1 MSKSIFLIII
11 TLIYFFSLEVTI
23 CQTNLELEKFTNSSQ
38 VNEVRGGSIFKI
50 GIDVKLPKE
59 KTVPNIIV
67 IGGNVFIDG
76 KVTQYVIV
84 IFGNVYLNTDAQVLD
99 GVITLLGR
107 IETKSEGQILGHR
120 SEIANI
126 VQLMNSF
133 TDLASGMPNS
143 VWGKWALVGWRASTF
158 VTLLLIQLLLVS
170 KFHTNVKNMTDAI
183 PKKII
188 GVSLLGLLSVI
199 GMVPVGISLF
209 LSLVGIPLM
218 LVLWAFLFLAC
229 LYGKV
234 VISFKIGNI
243 FFQRNRL
250 NHLAVLV
257 GYGIYRMATFL
268 PYLYLGKIIFFVANI
283 ISIGVCIRTVFGLKS
298 VIELN
303 SDESNVMR
311 NA

>member
-1 MSKSIFLIII
+1 MSKSIFLIITI
-11 TLIYFFSLEVTI
+11 LMYFFSLEFAL
-23 CQTNLELEKFTNSSQ
+23 CQTNLALEKFTNSSQ
-38 VNEVRGGSIFKI
+38 INEVRGGSIFKI
-50 GIDVKLPKE
+50 GVDVKLSKE

-67 IGGNVFIDG
+67 VGGDVFIDG

-99 GVITLLGR
+99 GVITLLGK
-107 IETKSEGQILGHR
+107 IETKSEGQILGHH

-126 VQLMNSF
+126 VQLLDSF

-143 VWGKWALVGWRASTF
+143 VWGKWALVGWRAATFVVLLLMQLILVSTF
-158 VTLLLIQLLLVS
+158 PV
-170 KFHTNVKNMTDAI
+170 NVKNMTDAI

-188 GVSLLGLLSVI
+188 GVSLLGILSVL
-199 GMVPVGISLF
+199 GMVPVGIALF

-234 VISFKIGNI
+234 VISFRIGNI
-243 FFQRNRL
+243 IFQRHRP
-250 NHLAVLV
+250 NHLAVLL

-268 PYLYLGKIIFFVANI
+268 PYLQIGKIIFFVVNI
-283 ISIGVCIRTVFGLKS
+283 ISIGVCIRTIFGLKS
-298 VIELN
+298 VIRVK
-303 SDESNVMR
+303 SDE
-311 NA
+311 